1 MIAFRT
7 TGVGWRDGIP
17 SDQMFAVTLVVVAG
31 FLIYL
36 WLRRGR
42 R

>member
-7 TGVGWRDGIP
+7 TGAGWRDGIL
-17 SDQMFAVTLVVVAG
+17 SDYMLAVTVVVVAG
-31 FLIYL
+31 FLLYL

>member
-7 TGVGWRDGIP
+7 TGAGWRDGIL
-17 SDQMFAVTLVVVAG
+17 SNHMLAVTLVVVAG

-36 WLRRGR
+36 WLRRGQR
-42 R
+42 